1 MPPSRPNA
9 PFSEPYWH
17 YGAPPPYYT
26 ESHFKLQV
34 ETRAYVNEYIT
45 PFCEEWERQGSI
57 PREASKILH
66 NRSSLGY
73 VAAGLFPPEPDYLG
87 EVILPCGIPPDKW
100 DGFHDHIVVDELT
113 RCGHMGV
120 VWALAC
126 GNIIGCPPLINHGT
140 TEQKRR
146 LLPSIYDGTTRFCL
160 AVTEPSA
167 GSDVANIKTV
177 AKRQGDKYI
186 VNGTKKWITNGVY
199 ADYCTAAVRT
209 GGPGQSGI
217 SALVIPLDSKGVTRR
232 RMDNSG
238 INASGS
244 TFIEFD
250 DVEVPIGNLLG
261 KENEGFGIIMN
272 SKSSQPIS
280 SAIIADTPLQILIM
294 NDYGLQLSVCVLLE
308 SKLIE
313 NQIIRAKLVDS
324 GKKIQ
329 AAYAWLEQLI
339 WTRERLANH
348 DGPDTLGASVAMLK
362 TLSARTLEETVRE
375 AQQIFG
381 GLGYSKNGRG
391 RVVEQI
397 SRDFRVLVVGG
408 GSEEILTDFAYR
420 QEARTLKRHTN
431 GTAKL

>member
-26 ESHFKLQV
+26 ESHFKLQA

-57 PREASKILH
+57 PREAYERHAK
-66 NRSSLGY
+66 LGY

-113 RCGHMGV
+113 RCGYMGV

-146 LLPSIYDGTTRFCL
+146 LLPSIYNGTTRFCL

-217 SALVIPLDSKGVTRR
+217 SALIIPLDAKGVTRR

-250 DVEVPIGNLLG
+250 DVGVPIGNLLG
-261 KENEGFGIIMN
+261 KEHEGFGIIMN
-272 SKSSQPIS
+272 NFNHERLWLATICLRL
-280 SAIIADTPLQILIM
+280 AR
-294 NDYGLQLSVCVLLE
+294 VCVGHAHDYATKRE
-308 SKLIE
+308 TFGKKLIE

-420 QEARTLKRHTN
+420 QEARTLKGYAN

>member
-34 ETRAYVNEYIT
+34 ATRAYVNEYIT

-57 PREASKILH
+57 PREAYERHAK
-66 NRSSLGY
+66 LGY

-87 EVILPCGIPPDKW
+87 EVILPCGIPTDKW

-113 RCGHMGV
+113 RCGYMGV

-126 GNIIGCPPLINHGT
+126 GNIIGCPPLLNHGT
-140 TEQKRR
+140 PEQKRR
-146 LLPSIYDGTTRFCL
+146 LLPSIYNGTTRFCL

-167 GSDVANIKTV
+167 GSDVASIKTV
-177 AKRQGDKYI
+177 AMRKGDKYI

-217 SALVIPLDSKGVTRR
+217 SALVIPLTAKGVTRR

-238 INASGS
+238 INASDFNHERLWLA
-244 TFIEFD
+244 TIC
-250 DVEVPIGNLLG
+250 LRL
-261 KENEGFGIIMN
+261 
-272 SKSSQPIS
+272 
-280 SAIIADTPLQILIM
+280 AR
-294 NDYGLQLSVCVLLE
+294 VCVGHAHDYATKRE
-308 SKLIE
+308 TFGKKLIE

-348 DGPDTLGASVAMLK
+348 DGPDTIGASVAMLK

-420 QEARTLKRHTN
+420 QEARTLKRFAN
-431 GTAKL
+431 GSAKL

>member
-26 ESHFKLQV
+26 ESHFKLQA
-34 ETRAYVNEYIT
+34 ETRAYVNEQVGYPT
-45 PFCEEWERQGSI
+45 AE
-57 PREASKILH
+57 
-66 NRSSLGY
+66 LGY
-73 VAAGLFPPEPDYLG
+73 VAAGLFPPEPHYLG

-113 RCGHMGV
+113 RCGYMGV

-140 TEQKRR
+140 PEQKRR
-146 LLPSIYDGTTRFCL
+146 LLPSIYNGATRFCL

-217 SALVIPLDSKGVTRR
+217 SALIIPLTTKGVTRR

-250 DVEVPIGNLLG
+250 DVEVSIGNLLG
-261 KENEGFGIIMN
+261 KENEGFGILMN
-272 SKSSQPIS
+272 NFNHERLWLATICLRL
-280 SAIIADTPLQILIM
+280 AR
-294 NDYGLQLSVCVLLE
+294 VCVGHAHDYATKRE
-308 SKLIE
+308 TFGKKLIE
-313 NQIIRAKLVDS
+313 NQIIRAKLVDV

-339 WTRERLANH
+339 WARQRLANH

-420 QEARTLKRHTN
+420 QEARTLKRYVT
-431 GTAKL
+431 GAAKL

>member
-26 ESHFKLQV
+26 ESHFKLQAD
-34 ETRAYVNEYIT
+34 TRAYVNEYIT

-57 PREASKILH
+57 PR
-66 NRSSLGY
+66 Y

-113 RCGHMGV
+113 RCGYMGV

-140 TEQKRR
+140 PEQKRR
-146 LLPSIYDGTTRFCL
+146 LLPSIYNGTTRFCL

-177 AKRQGDKYI
+177 AKRQGDKYV

-217 SALVIPLDSKGVTRR
+217 SALIIPLTAKGVTRR

-238 INASGS
+238 INASDFNHERLWLA
-244 TFIEFD
+244 TIC
-250 DVEVPIGNLLG
+250 LRL
-261 KENEGFGIIMN
+261 
-272 SKSSQPIS
+272 
-280 SAIIADTPLQILIM
+280 AR
-294 NDYGLQLSVCVLLE
+294 VCVGHAHDYATKRE
-308 SKLIE
+308 TFGNKLIE
-313 NQIIRAKLVDS
+313 NQIIRAKLVDV

-339 WTRERLANH
+339 WTRQRLANH

-420 QEARTLKRHTN
+420 QEARTLKRYAT
-431 GTAKL
+431 GAAKL